1 MATVDSVA
9 SKFNVLSSQGLE
21 YYKQTQV
28 EKTNKQEYC
37 SQNKTILICQ

>member
-21 YYKQTQV
+21 YYKQIHN
-28 EKTNKQEYC
+28 KLRTNKNIVVRTKLY
-37 SQNKTILICQ
+37 